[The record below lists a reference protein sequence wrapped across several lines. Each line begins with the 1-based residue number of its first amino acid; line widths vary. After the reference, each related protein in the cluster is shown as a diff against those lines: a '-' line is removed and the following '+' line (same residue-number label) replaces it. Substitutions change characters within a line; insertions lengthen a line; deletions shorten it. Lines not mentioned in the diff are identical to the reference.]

1 MTPSLRTIWLLTAL
15 VALFLPG
22 VTTAVT
28 AVNRDTAQL
37 TCLNLLTNSNME
49 SNTGWVFGPSPSPG
63 GYSLDRF
70 VSPVRS
76 ARLGITT
83 GPNVNSFSSMRQT
96 VIVPAV
102 DQLRLQLQVYP
113 ISQPPDPNDE
123 QEIRILDPV
132 TNATLRQVWSAAGN
146 DATWKALQFD
156 LSAFLGRTIVLYI
169 NVRNNG
175 SGGVTAMYVDDV
187 VLEACSAVAAT
198 PTPTSASPTPTPL
211 VATATPTP
219 TPLIV
224 TDTPTP
230 IVVTN
235 TPTPTPLVATA
246 TPTPTPLIVTDTP
259 TPIVVTN
266 TPTPTPLVVTAT
278 PTPTP
283 LIVTAT
289 PTPIVVTNTPTPTP
303 LVVTA
308 TPTPTPLIVTATPTP
323 GPAPTYTPVPSPPG
337 DRCQECLVN
346 GGFEAWGGWTFGQT
360 TLQGSFAA
368 AQAHSGLR
376 SVVLGNPNPAAP
388 NYISYSS
395 VRQKVT
401 LPRGVYKT
409 ASLEFWHYT
418 QSDGETGDYQEA
430 VILDGRTGRT
440 LAVLWRVNRNDRTW
454 RQERIDLTRYL
465 GRTITVYFN
474 VYNNGGSGRAAMYL
488 DDVSLTICADGTV
501 GWPGPP
507 TFAPPPAETP
517 AIVTTA
523 TPTPTP
529 PTVGE
534 AALTPTPDI
543 LATIAAYEQLRR
555 ELAGATAAGAQPGF
569 WNRVRS
575 GLNLLNC
582 LLVLLL
588 LVVVMVI
595 LVLLIRIIQGLR
607 SRPAPP

>member
-224 TDTPTP
+224 TD
-230 IVVTN
+230 
-235 TPTPTPLVATA
+235 
-246 TPTPTPLIVTDTP
+246 
-259 TPIVVTN
+259 
-266 TPTPTPLVVTAT
+266 
-278 PTPTP
+278 
-283 LIVTAT
+283 T